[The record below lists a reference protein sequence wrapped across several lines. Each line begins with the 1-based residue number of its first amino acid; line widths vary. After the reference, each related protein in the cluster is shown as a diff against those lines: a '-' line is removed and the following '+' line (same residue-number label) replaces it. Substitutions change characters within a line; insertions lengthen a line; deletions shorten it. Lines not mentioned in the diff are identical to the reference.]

1 MCLLFNMFLQ
11 LQEQQERLMKINAE
25 LRHKQDIIQTQ
36 LKSAVERRADLEAD
50 LCEKQKEIERL
61 NSQLERASVH
71 TAAETVSH
79 INITFMLINK
89 LDVSYWF
96 TCIS

>member
-1 MCLLFNMFLQ
+1 MSLQ

-36 LKSAVERRADLEAD
+36 LKSAVERRADLEVD

-71 TAAETVSH
+71 TAAETVTH
-79 INITFMLINK
+79 IIITFMLTNPSCPVLVYVYFLK
-89 LDVSYWF
+89 A
-96 TCIS
+96 